1 MPIAVTVA
9 DLVIPLGKSAYSSSS
24 GFIYRYSNQ
33 GTFLDRLT
41 SELDSL
47 IQLTARR
54 DSLVKIIT
62 APSKLNYI
70 LDIKLETE
78 AEVLVVLSKEL
89 DQNLVVILDG
99 DFFLESID
107 GKTKSDGEL
116 KVLEGSTLSFVKT
129 FEAEGN
135 IKFDKISDPIINIT
149 STYKNYWLKD
159 PNDQSTE
166 QEVAIKIKLKGPLS
180 ELDRNFIT
188 DENNIGVY
196 MGRQNIQDDKKDPSR
211 NVTDAMYFLIL
222 NKFPDDKPSEQ
233 DQNLI
238 ASTSTEL
245 AGSMLGGFLNNYLG
259 DYVRGVEL
267 RQTGSETRFSLMG
280 KAWLFKYEIGGSTE
294 VLQDLSRANIRI
306 DFPLTSRLQLKFERK
321 RSENENPSS
330 NNPLFFEGGVN
341 YIFEF

>member
-1 MPIAVTVA
+1 
-9 DLVIPLGKSAYSSSS
+9 
-24 GFIYRYSNQ
+24 
-33 GTFLDRLT
+33 
-41 SELDSL
+41 
-47 IQLTARR
+47 
-54 DSLVKIIT
+54 
-62 APSKLNYI
+62 
-70 LDIKLETE
+70 
-78 AEVLVVLSKEL
+78 
-89 DQNLVVILDG
+89 
-99 DFFLESID
+99 
-107 GKTKSDGEL
+107 
-116 KVLEGSTLSFVKT
+116 
-129 FEAEGN
+129 
-135 IKFDKISDPIINIT
+135 
-149 STYKNYWLKD
+149 
-159 PNDQSTE
+159 
-166 QEVAIKIKLKGPLS
+166 
-180 ELDRNFIT
+180 
-188 DENNIGVY
+188 
-196 MGRQNIQDDKKDPSR
+196 
-211 NVTDAMYFLIL
+211 MYFLIL

-306 DFPLTSRLQLKFERK
+306 DLPLTSRLQLKFERK